1 MDFMLTDEAKC
12 SRRLFSGSRRLFS
25 STTFC
30 RQLEILP
37 SVIIALDEKLRKD
50 CSRQQKMISIR
61 FHFSKR
67 KHIHEIQ

>member
-12 SRRLFSGSRRLFS
+12 SRRLFS

-37 SVIIALDEKLRKD
+37 CVIIAVDEKLRKD
-50 CSRQQKMISIR
+50 CSRQQKIYT
-61 FHFSKR
+61 K
-67 KHIHEIQ
+67 KKL